1 MNLKSLLFLLAM
13 ATSCLAGDPA
23 LKDTP
28 LTAIKGSLGLP
39 EGWFIKEDAND
50 GTFVYQITR
59 EKVESEND
67 PFTAG
72 LILSVTTKVPDRA
85 SLKPSEYATELLSS
99 TQEDGTGELKKTTDG
114 AWQIFRT
121 DYQID
126 ADAGGIHMANY
137 AKANDAT
144 GTIYFVTWQ
153 SPVSEEDKLA
163 PIREAVL
170 SSLKFDPSF

>member
-1 MNLKSLLFLLAM
+1 MNLRSLFFLLAM
-13 ATSCLAGDPA
+13 TACSVAGEPA

-28 LTAIKGSLGLP
+28 LAAIKGSVQLP
-39 EGWFIKEDAND
+39 EGWFIKEEGED

-72 LILSVTTKVPDRA
+72 LILSVTTKVPERA
-85 SLKPSEYATELLSS
+85 SMKPSEYANELLSS
-99 TQEDGTGELKKTTDG
+99 TQEDGGGELKKSSDG
-114 AWQIFRT
+114 PWQIFRT

-126 ADAGGIHMANY
+126 AEAGGIHMANY
-137 AKANDAT
+137 AKANDQT

-153 SPVSEEDKLA
+153 SPESEEAKMG
-163 PIREAVL
+163 PIREAVI

>member
-1 MNLKSLLFLLAM
+1 MNVRSLLFLLVL
-13 ATSCLAGDPA
+13 TTCCVAGEPA
-23 LKDTP
+23 LTETP
-28 LTAIKGSLGLP
+28 LPAIKGSLQLP
-39 EGWFIKEDAND
+39 QGWFVKEDASE

-85 SLKPSEYATELLSS
+85 SMKPSEYAAELLSS
-99 TQEDGTGELKKTTDG
+99 TQEDGGGELKKSTDG
-114 AWQIFRT
+114 PWQIFRT

-137 AKANDAT
+137 AKANDQT

-153 SPVSEEDKLA
+153 SPANEEEKLA
-163 PIREAVL
+163 PVREAVL
-170 SSLKFDPSF
+170 SSFKFDPAF